1 VSVCIF
7 IGYIFYLLEKRI
19 MAILVVGSVAFD
31 SIETPHGKVDHCL
44 GGAATHFALA
54 ASYFTPVRVIAVVGK
69 DFTAEHEAVLTRR
82 GIDTQGIERS
92 NGLSFHWTGAY
103 SGNMDEAKT
112 LVTDLN
118 VFETFEPK
126 IPAGYKDSE
135 YLFLANIDPV
145 LQARV
150 RSEMPK
156 ARMVCGDTMN
166 YWIADHGANLAKV
179 LRELDV
185 LLINDGEVRMLAG
198 ERNLV
203 LAAEKVLSM
212 GPKTLVVKHGEY
224 GATAFFSE
232 RSFPGVKLAR
242 PFRAPAL
249 PLAEVVDPTGAGDSF
264 AGGFYGYLASQP
276 ELTPQVFRTAM
287 FYGGVMGSFAVE
299 RFGTE
304 RLQNVTRQEI
314 DERFNLFREISHL
327 EHAGV

>member
-1 VSVCIF
+1 
-7 IGYIFYLLEKRI
+7 

-31 SIETPHGKVDHCL
+31 NIETPHGKVDDCL
-44 GGAATHFALA
+44 GGAATHFSLA

-69 DFTAEHEAVLTRR
+69 DFTAEHEAVFTRR
-82 GIDTQGIERS
+82 GIDIQGIERS

-112 LVTDLN
+112 LGTDLN
-118 VFETFEPK
+118 VFETFDPK
-126 IPAGYKDSE
+126 IPEAYKDSE
-135 YLFLANIDPV
+135 FLFLANIDPV

-150 RSEMPK
+150 RMQMPNV
-156 ARMVCGDTMN
+156 RMVCGDTMN
-166 YWIADHGANLAKV
+166 YWIADHAANLAKV

-185 LLINDGEVRMLAG
+185 LLINDGEARMLAG

-203 LAAEKVLSM
+203 LAAQKVLAM

-224 GATAFFSE
+224 GATAFFGE
-232 RSFPGVKLAR
+232 HSFPGKTKVSH

-276 ELTPQVFRTAM
+276 ELTPAVLRTAM

-304 RLQNVTRQEI
+304 RLQNVSRQEI
-314 DERFNLFREISHL
+314 DDRFKLFQEISHL
-327 EHAGV
+327 DYAGA